1 MNIGVKSKQVY
12 HNGSTFLHLPLPTRP
27 SHTPLGKFIVIFQSM
42 SFSSSL
48 CIDTV
53 NPEGGYLVQKASA
66 PEKLSMNNESKTQ
79 IHEALTYL
87 QVLYSSLQSFG
98 VVAGLSTNNCIEKY
112 NVLQSSMLLF

>member
-1 MNIGVKSKQVY
+1 MSVGVKSKQVY
-12 HNGSTFLHLPLPTRP
+12 HDDGSIFLHLPRPRP
-27 SHTPLGKFIVIFQSM
+27 SHTPLGKFFVIFQSM

-66 PEKLSMNNESKTQ
+66 PEKLSMNDESKTQ